1 MHGSVKNIIPA
12 RDGGESFEVIAGS
25 IADPIAGANLII
37 ADHASNQIPAE
48 FAALGMPHSQLQ
60 RHIAYDIGVEW
71 MARALAQELNA
82 PAILSRFS
90 RLLIDPNR
98 GDDDPTLVMCLSDG
112 AIVPGNATICAEQ
125 IDDRMRRFSTPYHA
139 AVSDALDRMQAANL
153 VPAVISLHSF
163 TPAMKGEERPWHV
176 TVLWDSD
183 PRLPVPMLQSLRN
196 DKSLIV
202 GDNDPYDGAM
212 VGSTTARHCISRGI
226 PHILFEVRQ
235 DLIAAQADAEAWA
248 LRLGRHLKPIL
259 ADQDLRAIKD
269 FGSRATGYKA
279 QRQEVMA

>member
-1 MHGSVKNIIPA
+1 MHGSVKNIISM

-25 IADPIAGANLII
+25 IADPISGSNLII
-37 ADHASNQIPAE
+37 ADHASNHIPAE

-71 MARALAQELNA
+71 MARALAQDLNA

-98 GDDDPTLVMCLSDG
+98 GDDDPTLVMRLSDG
-112 AIVPGNATICAEQ
+112 AIVPGNATICAKQ
-125 IDDRMRRFSTPYHA
+125 IEERMRRFSTPYQA
-139 AVSDALDRMQAANL
+139 AVSDALDQMQAADL

-163 TPAMKGEERPWHV
+163 TPAMKGEDRPWHV

-183 PRLPVPMLQSLRN
+183 PRLPLPMLRSLRS

-202 GDNDPYDGAM
+202 GDNEPYDGAM

-235 DLIAAQADAEAWA
+235 DLIATKSEAEAWA
-248 LRLGRHLKPIL
+248 LRLGQHLKPIL
-259 ADQDLRAIKD
+259 ARSDLRVIKD
-269 FGSRATGYKA
+269 FGSRATGYKT
-279 QRQEVMA
+279 QKIEVMA

>member
-1 MHGSVKNIIPA
+1 MHGSVKNIISA
-12 RDGGESFEVIAGS
+12 QDGGESFEVIAGA
-25 IADPIAGANLII
+25 IASANLII
-37 ADHASNQIPAE
+37 ADHASNRIPAE
-48 FAALGMPHSQLQ
+48 FAALGMPDYQLQ

-71 MARALAQELNA
+71 MARALAQDLNA

-98 GDDDPTLVMCLSDG
+98 GDDDPTLVMRLSDG
-112 AIVPGNATICAEQ
+112 AIVPGNATICAKQ
-125 IDDRMRRFSTPYHA
+125 IGDRMRRFSLPYHA
-139 AVSDALDRMQAANL
+139 AISDALDHMQAADL

-163 TPAMKGEERPWHV
+163 TPAMKGADRPWHV

-183 PRLPVPMLQSLRN
+183 PRLPLPVLRSLRN

-202 GDNDPYDGAM
+202 GDNEPYDGAM

-235 DLIAAQADAEAWA
+235 DLIAKKADAEAWA
-248 LRLGRHLKPIL
+248 LRLGKHLKPIL
-259 ADQDLRAIKD
+259 ADRDLRVIKD
-269 FGSRATGYKA
+269 FGSRATGYQV